1 MGTPPIR
8 REEAPG
14 PQGGGPLE
22 GIRVLELGSLVA
34 GPFAG
39 RLLAD
44 MGAEVIKIETSD
56 RPDPLR
62 TWGQGE
68 IDGHRLFW
76 TVHARNK
83 KCVTLNLRT
92 PRGISI
98 FKDMVAQSD
107 AVIENFRPG
116 TLENWGIGPDVLHQ
130 ENPRLVIARISG
142 YGQDG
147 PDALK
152 PGYAS
157 VAEGVSGFRAV
168 NGYPG
173 QLPPRIALSL
183 GDSFAG
189 MFAVHGILA
198 ALIRSRTTGEGDVI
212 DVALTESC
220 LALMESTI
228 PDFDGAGVVRKPS
241 GTRLDGIAPSN
252 VYMSRDGLPVIIAAN
267 QDTVFAR
274 LCGVMDRP
282 ELAQDEKYADHVAR
296 GRHQDELDDIVATWA
311 SRQTA
316 SDIVRTLD
324 EAGVVCGPVNTV
336 AEVVNDP
343 QLIHREMFVDHD
355 DLRVGRKIKGP
366 GIVPKFSS
374 AKGSVRWAGR
384 PEPGFDNDDVY
395 RGLLGLDDQDI
406 KELTDSEVI

>member
-1 MGTPPIR
+1 MGTPVPLR
-8 REEAPG
+8 PGVPPAP
-14 PQGGGPLE
+14 QNGPLE

-83 KCVTLNLRT
+83 KCITLNLRT

-98 FKDMVAQSD
+98 FKDLVARSD

-116 TLENWGIGPDVLHQ
+116 TLEKWGIGPDVLR
-130 ENPRLVIARISG
+130 EVNPRLVIARVSG

-198 ALIRSRTTGEGDVI
+198 ALIRAISTGKGDVI

-252 VYMSRDGLPVIIAAN
+252 VYVSGDGLPVIIAAN

-274 LCGVMDRP
+274 LCQVMGRP
-282 ELAQDEKYADHVAR
+282 DLIRDEKYKDHVAR
-296 GRHQDELDDIVATWA
+296 GRNQDELDDIVAHWA
-311 SRQTA
+311 AGQKA
-316 SDIVRTLD
+316 PELVRLLD
-324 EAGVVCGPVNTV
+324 AAGVVCGPVNTV
-336 AEVVNDP
+336 AEVMKDP
-343 QLIHREMFVDHD
+343 QLVHRHMFVDHD
-355 DLRVGRKIKGP
+355 DLRIGRKIKGP
-366 GIVPKFSS
+366 GVVPRFAE

-384 PEPGFDNDDVY
+384 PEPGFDNSDVY
-395 RGLLGLDDQDI
+395 RGLLGLDDDEL

>member
-1 MGTPPIR
+1 MGTLPIR
-8 REEAPG
+8 REAAPR
-14 PQGGGPLE
+14 PQGGPLE
-22 GIRVLELGSLVA
+22 GIRILELGSLVA

-98 FKDMVAQSD
+98 FKDLVAQSD

-116 TLENWGIGPDVLHQ
+116 TLEKWGIGPQVLLQ
-130 ENPRLVIARISG
+130 ENPRLVLARVSG

-157 VAEGVSGFRAV
+157 VAEGVSGFRSV

-189 MFAVHGILA
+189 LFAVQGILA
-198 ALIRSRTTGEGDVI
+198 ALIRARSTGEGDVV

-252 VYMSRDGLPVIIAAN
+252 VYMSLDGLPVIIAAN

-274 LCGVMDRP
+274 LCAVMGRP
-282 ELAQDEKYADHVAR
+282 ELALDARYADHVSR
-296 GRHQDELDDIVATWA
+296 GRHQDELDDIVAQWA
-311 SRQTA
+311 SGQNA
-316 SDIVRTLD
+316 SDIVRLLD

-336 AEVVNDP
+336 AEVMSDP
-343 QLIHREMFVDHD
+343 QLIHREMFVDHE
-355 DLRVGRKIKGP
+355 DLRVGRAIKGP
-366 GIVPKFSS
+366 GLVPKFSS
-374 AKGSVRWAGR
+374 AKGSIRWAGR
-384 PEPGFDNDDVY
+384 PEAGFDNDDVY
-395 RGLLGLDDQDI
+395 RGLLGLNDQEI

>member
-1 MGTPPIR
+1 MGTSLHRTGEPSPT
-8 REEAPG
+8 
-14 PQGGGPLE
+14 QNGPLE
-22 GIRVLELGSLVA
+22 GIRILELGSLVA

-92 PRGISI
+92 PRGITI
-98 FKDMVAQSD
+98 FKDLVAHSD

-116 TLENWGIGPDVLHQ
+116 TLEKWGIGPGVLLE
-130 ENPRLVIARISG
+130 ENPRLVIARVSG

-189 MFAVHGILA
+189 MFAAQGILA
-198 ALIRSRTTGEGDVI
+198 ALIRSRSTGEGDII

-252 VYMSRDGLPVIIAAN
+252 VYVSLDGLPVIIAAN

-274 LCGVMDRP
+274 LCAVMGRP
-282 ELAQDEKYADHVAR
+282 DLALDEKYTDHVAR
-296 GRHQDELDDIVATWA
+296 GRHQDELDDIVAQWA
-311 SRQTA
+311 AGQTA
-316 SDIVRTLD
+316 SDIVRLLD
-324 EAGVVCGPVNTV
+324 AAGVVCGPVNTV
-336 AEVVNDP
+336 AEVMKDP
-343 QLIHREMFVDHD
+343 QLIHREMFVDHE

-366 GIVPKFSS
+366 GVVPRFSN

-384 PEPGFDNDDVY
+384 PEPGFDNNDIY
-395 RGLLGLDDQDI
+395 RGLLGLDAQEL